1 MGVLA
6 AKALTRPQ
14 SGGLRELARGTRNFA
29 VACYQRWLDARFD
42 RKYGIDTRGVNF
54 DLAAMGVGAEHL
66 AEVNGYEAIQIP
78 MFRAMMR
85 AAGIDPRRYAFV
97 DIGCGKG
104 RALVLAAEWGF
115 RRIIGVELAPALYH
129 AARANLDAYRRR
141 RPRASPIEVRCG
153 DAVKLPLPDGD
164 ALLYF
169 YNPFGEGMMR
179 KMAANIARAYRAAP
193 RNLVIVYRNPVH
205 LPAFD
210 ELNWL
215 RLRACNK
222 SFAIYA

>member
-1 MGVLA
+1 MAG
-6 AKALTRPQ
+6 KALTRLR
-14 SGGLRELARGTRNFA
+14 SGGLRGLARATRNFA
-29 VACYQRWLDARFD
+29 AGYYQRWLDARFD
-42 RKYGIDTRGVNF
+42 RKYGIDTLGVNL
-54 DLAAMGVGAEHL
+54 DLAALGVGAEHL
-66 AEVNGYEAIQIP
+66 AEANGYEAVQIP
-78 MFRAMMR
+78 MFGAMMR
-85 AAGIDPRRYAFV
+85 AAGIDPRGYAFV
-97 DIGCGKG
+97 DFGCGKG

-129 AARANLDAYRRR
+129 AARGNIDAYRRR

-153 DAVKLPLPDGD
+153 DAAELPIPEGD

-169 YNPFGEGMMR
+169 YNPFGEGVMR
-179 KMAANIARAYRAAP
+179 KVAANIGRAYRAAP

-205 LPAFD
+205 LRAFD